1 MRRWT
6 TEDTTLIRS
15 QLERMCACPVFAQTQ
30 RMGALLKYLVEAEL
44 DGTAARLNQYRI
56 AIDVLGRDERFDPA
70 ADSIVRVEMGR
81 LRAKLLEFYATEG
94 ADDPVILGLPKG
106 HYQPVVELRPR
117 SIRAPAPAMPKQDI
131 RYCRTRDG
139 VNIAYATSGR
149 GYPLVKAGNWLSHL
163 EFDYESPVWRHWWRE
178 LGDRYRLIR
187 YDVRAC
193 GLSDWDVPRQSFDAW
208 VEDLELV
215 IDTAAPDRF
224 ALFGMSQGAPVAIA
238 YAARHPERVS
248 HLVLYGGY
256 ARGARKRSSEQL
268 ERSLLMQQLIRVGW
282 AHPHHT
288 FRQVFASL
296 FIPEGTREQQRWF
309 DELQRA
315 SMSAANAERFPEVS
329 GEIDVVD
336 LLTRVSVP
344 TLVIHA
350 NDDRAVAPSQA
361 RILASGIP
369 NAKLV
374 MLEGCN
380 HIILE
385 HEPAWPR
392 FLEEI
397 DAFIAN

>member
-1 MRRWT
+1 
-6 TEDTTLIRS
+6 
-15 QLERMCACPVFAQTQ
+15 
-30 RMGALLKYLVEAEL
+30 
-44 DGTAARLNQYRI
+44 
-56 AIDVLGRDERFDPA
+56 
-70 ADSIVRVEMGR
+70 
-81 LRAKLLEFYATEG
+81 
-94 ADDPVILGLPKG
+94 
-106 HYQPVVELRPR
+106 
-117 SIRAPAPAMPKQDI
+117 MPKQEI
-131 RYCRTRDG
+131 RYCRARDG
-139 VNIAYATSGR
+139 VGIAYATSGR

-163 EFDYESPVWRHWWRE
+163 EFDYESPVWKHWWRE
-178 LGDRYRLIR
+178 LGNRYRLIR

-193 GLSDWDVPRQSFDAW
+193 GLSDWEVANTSFDSW

-215 IDTAAPDRF
+215 VDTAAPDRF
-224 ALFGMSQGAPVAIA
+224 ALFGMSQGVSVAIA
-238 YAARHPERVS
+238 YAVRHPERVS

-256 ARGARKRSSEQL
+256 ARGARKRSEEQR
-268 ERSLLMQQLIRVGW
+268 EQSLLLQQLIRVGW

-288 FRQVFASL
+288 FRQVFASI
-296 FIPEGTREQQRWF
+296 FIPEGTSEQQRWF

-329 GEIDVVD
+329 GEIDIVD
-336 LLTRVSVP
+336 LLGRVSVP
-344 TLVIHA
+344 TLVMHT

-392 FLEEI
+392 FLEEV
-397 DAFIAN
+397 DAFIAGN

>member
-1 MRRWT
+1 M
-6 TEDTTLIRS
+6 I
-15 QLERMCACPVFAQTQ
+15 ACPAFAQTQ

-44 DGTAARLNQYRI
+44 DGTATRLSQYRI

-81 LRAKLLEFYATEG
+81 LRAKLLEFYATDG
-94 ADDPVILGLPKG
+94 AQDPVVLGLPKG
-106 HYQPVVELRPR
+106 HYKPVVELRSQP
-117 SIRAPAPAMPKQDI
+117 SRAAVPAMPRQDI
-131 RYCRTRDG
+131 RYCRTHDG
-139 VNIAYATSGR
+139 VSIAYATSGG

-163 EFDYESPVWRHWWRE
+163 EFDYASPVWRHWWRD
-178 LGDRYRLIR
+178 LGNRYQLIR
-187 YDVRAC
+187 YDSRAC
-193 GLSDWDVPRQSFDAW
+193 GLSDWDVPNLSFDAW

-215 IDTAAPDRF
+215 IETAAPDRF
-224 ALFGMSQGAPVAIA
+224 ALCGMSQGVAVAIA
-238 YAARHPERVS
+238 YAVRHPERVS
-248 HLVLYGGY
+248 HLVLYGGF
-256 ARGARKRSSEQL
+256 ARGARKRGVQER
-268 ERSLLMQQLIRVGW
+268 ERSLLMQQLIRIGW

-296 FIPEGTREQQRWF
+296 FIPEGTSEQQRWF

-329 GEIDVVD
+329 GEIDIVD
-336 LLTRVSVP
+336 LLGQVSVP

-374 MLEGCN
+374 MLDGCN

-392 FLEEI
+392 FLEEV
-397 DAFIAN
+397 DAFIAQN